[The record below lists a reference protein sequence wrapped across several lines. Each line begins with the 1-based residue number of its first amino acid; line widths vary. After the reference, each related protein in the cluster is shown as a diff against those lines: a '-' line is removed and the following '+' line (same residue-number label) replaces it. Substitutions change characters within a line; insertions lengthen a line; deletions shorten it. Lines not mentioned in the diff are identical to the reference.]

1 MGLVKRSSF
10 VLYWYSKFNVVL
22 VWWLKL
28 GRLYPPGWC
37 PLTKQRHCQS
47 FLVRAHRMSALCFL
61 CLSPALGFFAYAQNI
76 ETGTDP
82 NEFLKQHCI
91 QCHGEEKQK
100 GDRRFDSLG
109 TDFQSDDTAYVWQE
123 ILDVLNLGEM
133 PPKEEP
139 PPSLKDLRTMVS
151 WITGELEL
159 AYARRAS
166 NEAPLLRRLNRYEYR
181 YTIRDLFGLNIDSF
195 DPTASF
201 PPDEKFEGFTNVGEE
216 LILSDYLLEQYLE
229 AASQTIEKAIFA
241 KQDITPIHEVFTPDD
256 LCDRTYHFRPQI
268 WFEVNVDG
276 SYVDVGHGDRKSER
290 VYADRFE
297 KGVPTDGYYTI
308 RIKSEGINREHPYDS
323 KLLGID
329 RNEPIKMEVLVTDP
343 KIGYPGR
350 RYNASDRIVARIPLM
365 DHEAKIYEVRVWMDE
380 GFVPV
385 VRYANGP
392 RPFKGVLTKIAPVYH
407 REVLP
412 SNWRDGVATQPAENQ
427 EIYLSDV
434 YQGPRMR
441 IHWMEIQGPEAGH
454 EMADWLQVHG
464 EGFVENIT
472 ESGIE
477 RIIENFAFKAFRRP
491 SIPSEI
497 DRYVD
502 FYQKRRELG
511 DDAVN
516 AVKTVFK
523 AMLSSPNFIYVETPL
538 DEPDENKAFTI
549 ASRLSYFLWSS
560 TPDEVL
566 LNAAL
571 NDRLGDSKS
580 IVAQALR
587 MLKDPKARA
596 FSNHFT
602 DSWLRLNE
610 LGSMPPD
617 LKKFSQYH
625 DRELEPLM
633 KEETRLFFEDIL
645 QNNRSIENFIHSDFT
660 YVNGY
665 LADLYG
671 IEGVYSDSF
680 SRVRLPVNSP
690 RGGVLGQAS
699 ILTVTSNGVETS
711 PVKRGIWVLENILGT
726 PPAPPPPDVE
736 PLEPDIR
743 GATTIRE
750 QLAKHRKV
758 ETCADCHR
766 KIDPIGFA
774 LESFDPI
781 GSYRSQYQDDGG
793 ISYRNVDTSGTLATG
808 ESFTDVSE
816 LKGLLMDR
824 KNQFARCLVEK
835 MLIYALG
842 RELYLGDRPIVDDIV
857 NELAARNYGLKDLV
871 ELIVTS
877 EAFSD

>member
-1 MGLVKRSSF
+1 MGLVKRRSF

-28 GRLYPPGWC
+28 GRLYPIGWC
-37 PLTKQRHCQS
+37 PLRKQRHCQS
-47 FLVRAHRMSALCFL
+47 FLVSAHRMSALYFL
-61 CLSPALGFFAYAQNI
+61 CLSPALGFFADAQNI
-76 ETGTDP
+76 GTGIDP

-195 DPTASF
+195 DPTDSF

-323 KLLGID
+323 KLLGVD

-350 RYNASDRIVARIPLM
+350 RYNTSDRIVARIPLM

-392 RPFKGVLTKIAPVYH
+392 RPFKGVLSKIAPVYH

-412 SNWRDGVATQPAENQ
+412 SNWRDGVATQPAEIQ

-454 EMADWLQVHG
+454 EMVDWLQVHG
-464 EGFVENIT
+464 EGLVENIT

-477 RIIENFAFKAFRRP
+477 RIIEKFAFKAFRRP
-491 SIPSEI
+491 PIPSEI
-497 DRYVD
+497 DRYLD

-516 AVKTVFK
+516 AVKSVFK
-523 AMLSSPNFIYVETPL
+523 AMLSSPNFLYVETPL

-566 LNAAL
+566 LNAAR

-587 MLKDPKARA
+587 MLQDPKARA

-617 LKKFSQYH
+617 SKKFSQYH

-781 GSYRSQYQDDGG
+781 GSYRSQYQDDSGR
-793 ISYRNVDTSGTLATG
+793 SYRNVDTSGTLATG

-816 LKGLLMDR
+816 LKGLLIDR

-842 RELYLGDRPIVDDIV
+842 RELYIGDRPIVDGIV

-877 EAFSD
+877 EVFSN

>member
-1 MGLVKRSSF
+1 M
-10 VLYWYSKFNVVL
+10 YWYSKFNVTL
-22 VWWLKL
+22 VGWLEL
-28 GRLYPPGWC
+28 GRPYLPGRC
-37 PLTKQRHCQS
+37 SLRKQRSCQS
-47 FLVRAHRMSALCFL
+47 FPVSSHWLSALCFL
-61 CLSPALGFFAYAQNI
+61 CFSPVLGPFTYGQNVD
-76 ETGTDP
+76 TGIDP

-91 QCHGEEKQK
+91 QCHGEENQK

-109 TDFQSDDTAYVWQE
+109 TDFNSDDTAYDWQE
-123 ILDVLNLGEM
+123 ILDMLNLGEM
-133 PPKEEP
+133 PPEEET
-139 PPSLKDLRTMVS
+139 PPSLKDLRAMVS

-159 AYARRAS
+159 AYELHAS
-166 NEAPLLRRLNRYEYR
+166 NKAPLLRRLNRYEYR
-181 YTIRDLFGLNIDSF
+181 YTIRDLFGLNIESF
-195 DPTASF
+195 DPTDSF
-201 PPDEKFEGFTNVGEE
+201 PADEKFEGFANVGEE

-229 AASQTIEKAIFA
+229 AASQTIEKAIVA
-241 KQDITPIHEVFTPDD
+241 KKDMTPIHEVFTPDD

-297 KGVPTDGYYTI
+297 KGVPADGYYTI

-329 RNEPIKMEVLVTDP
+329 RSEPIKMEVLVTDP
-343 KIGYPGR
+343 KVGYPGR
-350 RYNASDRIVARIPLM
+350 RYNASDRTVARIPLL

-385 VRYANGP
+385 IRYANGP
-392 RPFKGVLTKIAPVYH
+392 RPFKGVLSRIAPVYH

-412 SNWRDGVATQPAENQ
+412 SNWRDGVATRPAENQ

-441 IHWMEIQGPEAGH
+441 IHWMEIQGPEAGN
-454 EMADWLQVHG
+454 EMVDWLQVSD
-464 EGFVENIT
+464 EVSVENIS

-477 RIIENFAFKAFRRP
+477 RIIEDFAFKAFRRP

-523 AMLSSPNFIYVETPL
+523 AMLSSPNFLYVETPL

-560 TPDEVL
+560 MPDEVL
-566 LNAAL
+566 LNAASH
-571 NDRLGDSKS
+571 DRLGDSKS
-580 IVAQALR
+580 ILAQALR
-587 MLKDPKARA
+587 MLQDPKARA
-596 FSNHFT
+596 FSNHFI

-617 LKKFSQYH
+617 SKKFSQYH

-671 IEGVYSDSF
+671 IEGVSFDSF
-680 SRVRLPVNSP
+680 SRVRLPANSP

-711 PVKRGIWVLENILGT
+711 PVMRGIWVLENILGT

-781 GSYRSQYQDDGG
+781 GSYRFQYKDDGG
-793 ISYRNVDTSGTLATG
+793 RSYSNVDTSGTLATG
-808 ESFTDVSE
+808 ESFADVSE
-816 LKGLLMDR
+816 LKGLLLDR

-842 RELYLGDRPIVDDIV
+842 RELHFSDRPIVDGIAS
-857 NELAARNYGLKDLV
+857 ELAERNYGLKDLV

-877 EAFSD
+877 EAFSDVW

>member
-1 MGLVKRSSF
+1 
-10 VLYWYSKFNVVL
+10 
-22 VWWLKL
+22 
-28 GRLYPPGWC
+28 
-37 PLTKQRHCQS
+37 
-47 FLVRAHRMSALCFL
+47 MSALCFL

>member
-1 MGLVKRSSF
+1 
-10 VLYWYSKFNVVL
+10 
-22 VWWLKL
+22 
-28 GRLYPPGWC
+28 
-37 PLTKQRHCQS
+37 
-47 FLVRAHRMSALCFL
+47 MSALYFL
-61 CLSPALGFFAYAQNI
+61 CLSPALGFFADAQNI
-76 ETGTDP
+76 GTGIDP

-195 DPTASF
+195 DPTDSF

-323 KLLGID
+323 KLLGVD

-350 RYNASDRIVARIPLM
+350 RYNTSDRIVARIPLM

-392 RPFKGVLTKIAPVYH
+392 RPFKGVLSKIAPVYH

-412 SNWRDGVATQPAENQ
+412 SNWRDGVATQPAEIQ

-454 EMADWLQVHG
+454 EMVDWLQVHG
-464 EGFVENIT
+464 EGLVENIT

-477 RIIENFAFKAFRRP
+477 RIIEKFAFKAFRRP
-491 SIPSEI
+491 PIPSEI
-497 DRYVD
+497 DRYLD

-516 AVKTVFK
+516 AVKSVFK
-523 AMLSSPNFIYVETPL
+523 AMLSSPNFLYVETPL

-566 LNAAL
+566 LNAAR

-587 MLKDPKARA
+587 MLQDPKARA

-617 LKKFSQYH
+617 SKKFSQYH

-781 GSYRSQYQDDGG
+781 GSYRSQYQDESGR
-793 ISYRNVDTSGTLATG
+793 SYRNVDTSGTLATG

-816 LKGLLMDR
+816 LKGLLIDR

-842 RELYLGDRPIVDDIV
+842 RELYIGDRPIVDGIV

-877 EAFSD
+877 EVFSN